1 MATPISL
8 ALLLWLLAVL
18 LRRIGRAETRSARA
32 GRAPTVRGSRELD
45 PGGGGRRRACSCT
58 RGQARTRAACA
69 GGPVVDLRQYEH
81 EGRAQH
87 LLSWYGQRL
96 GHTKVISARALLR
109 YVEGERTFMRG
120 DI

>member
-18 LRRIGRAETRSARA
+18 L
-32 GRAPTVRGSRELD
+32 P
-45 PGGGGRRRACSCT
+45 
-58 RGQARTRAACA
+58 
-69 GGPVVDLRQYEH
+69 
-81 EGRAQH
+81 
-87 LLSWYGQRL
+87 QRF